1 MKTLIVD
8 DQYEEKAKVIAG
20 VLKRVG
26 ASEIDLVADSK
37 SAIKLMMSKKY
48 DLLILDLQI
57 PDILGEEAQSSGG
70 TQLLEYVEVNASIKR
85 PTVILGITSHAD
97 AYDASQDFFR
107 KRGWSLI
114 LGVDD
119 EDRIFSVLSTMKA
132 HVTNLENNFDIVFLT
147 ALPHVEYEAVL
158 KLPLD
163 WAEHQEINDD
173 NVYHT
178 ATMSL
183 SDGSV
188 KRVLA
193 TSLSHMG
200 IAAAAATT
208 ASICVKFKP
217 ALIVMTGICAGIKGR
232 VELGDIL
239 IADPTW
245 DWGSG
250 KLTIADGVAR
260 FLSAPTQVALDPAL
274 RRKIQ
279 HVATSNLYMND
290 IYASWTGK
298 RPPVNPRVHVGPVA
312 TGAVV
317 LEDPQ
322 TVELI
327 KSQNRATN
335 GVEMEA
341 YGVMAAAFNSGPNRP
356 KAMAVKSVCDFADP
370 EKNNEWQHYAA
381 HTSAQFAYLIIKNQ
395 LSF

>member
-8 DQYEEKAKVIAG
+8 DQYEDKARIIAS

-26 ASEIDLVADSK
+26 ASQVDLVADSK
-37 SAIKLMMSKKY
+37 SAIRHMAAEKY

-57 PDILGEEAQSSGG
+57 PEILGEDALSSGG
-70 TQLLEYVEVNASIKR
+70 TQLLEFIEVNRSILR
-85 PTVILGITSHAD
+85 PTVVLGITSHID
-97 AYDASQDFFR
+97 AYEASHDFFR

-119 EDRIFSVLSTMKA
+119 EDRMFSVLSTMKA
-132 HVTNLENNFDIVFLT
+132 HVTNLETKFDIVFLT
-147 ALPHVEYEAVL
+147 ALPHVEYEAVM
-158 KLPLD
+158 KLPLE
-163 WAEHQEINDD
+163 WREHQEINDD
-173 NVYHT
+173 NVYHSST
-178 ATMSL
+178 IEL
-183 SDGSV
+183 SDGST
-188 KRVLA
+188 KQVLA

-200 IAAAAATT
+200 IAAAAAAT

-217 ALIVMTGICAGIKGR
+217 SLIVMTGICAGIQGR
-232 VELGDIL
+232 VAIGDIL
-239 IADPTW
+239 VADPSW

-250 KLTIADGVAR
+250 KLTVSDGIAK

-279 HVATSNLYMND
+279 HVATSSAYMNL
-290 IYASWTGK
+290 IYSGWSGN

-322 TVELI
+322 TVDLI
-327 KSQNRATN
+327 RSQNRGTN

-356 KAMAVKSVCDFADP
+356 KVLAVKSVCDFADP
-370 EKNNEWQHYAA
+370 DKNNDWQHYAA
-381 HTSAQFAYLIIKNQ
+381 HTSTQFAYMFIKDH
-395 LSF
+395 FVI